1 MTHARAL
8 NRRYFLLTA
17 AAFVVATPA
26 HADFVTAVQQK
37 LQSQGFTEISV
48 SYTLLGRSRIIA
60 HGKRGTREIILNP
73 KTGEVLRDLW
83 TSASGTTGS
92 SIFDSDTAEDDSED
106 ASDDGDDDGGKG
118 RGRGRGGSGGEGE
131 SDDSGSDGGSDN
143 DGHSGGDGDSGGDD
157 ND

>member
-8 NRRYFLLTA
+8 NRRSFLLTA
-17 AAFVVATPA
+17 AAFVLATPA

-37 LQSQGFTEISV
+37 LQRQGFTEISV

-83 TSASGTTGS
+83 TSASGATSSSLFGS
-92 SIFDSDTAEDDSED
+92 DSAEEESEDD
-106 ASDDGDDDGGKG
+106 GKDDGGKG
-118 RGRGRGGSGGEGE
+118 RGRGRGGSGDEGE
-131 SDDSGSDGGSDN
+131 TDDSGSDGRSDG
-143 DGHSGGDGDSGGDD
+143 DGHSGDDGDSGGDD

>member
-1 MTHARAL
+1 MTHTRAL
-8 NRRYFLLTA
+8 NRRFLLLTA
-17 AAFVVATPA
+17 VAFVLATPA
-26 HADFVTAVQQK
+26 HADFVTAVQRK

-83 TSASGTTGS
+83 TSASGATGF
-92 SIFDSDTAEDDSED
+92 SIFGSDTEEDESED
-106 ASDDGDDDGGKG
+106 AGDDGDDD
-118 RGRGRGGSGGEGE
+118 SE
-131 SDDSGSDGGSDN
+131 SDS

>member
-1 MTHARAL
+1 MTHTRAL
-8 NRRYFLLTA
+8 NRRFLLLTA
-17 AAFVVATPA
+17 VAFVLATPA
-26 HADFVTAVQQK
+26 HADFVTAVQRK
-37 LQSQGFTEISV
+37 LQSQGFTEISI

-83 TSASGTTGS
+83 TSASGATGF
-92 SIFDSDTAEDDSED
+92 SIFGSDTEEDESED
-106 ASDDGDDDGGKG
+106 AGDDGDDDGGKG
-118 RGRGRGGSGGEGE
+118 RGRGRSGDDGEGE
-131 SDDSGSDGGSDN
+131 SDDSGSDSESDS